1 MNIGFWLKKEFVNS
15 VNQLSPDR
23 EDSCISYMQKNTVVE
38 FNLTQGKKSLQE
50 QDEIQQ
56 KVDEVKIYPIVAKR
70 SYIILDLVKRLRA
83 APDVKRALN
92 KQWAN
97 AKQGGAAKSGGA
109 DSIFDDFLGGGD
121 SDSSSE

>member
-1 MNIGFWLKKEFVNS
+1 
-15 VNQLSPDR
+15 
-23 EDSCISYMQKNTVVE
+23 MQKNTVVE
-38 FNLTQGKKSLQE
+38 FNLTQDKKSLQE
-50 QDEIQQ
+50 QDEMQQ
-56 KVDEVKIYPIVAKR
+56 KADVLKIYPIVSKR

-97 AKQGGAAKSGGA
+97 AKQGGAGKSGGA
-109 DSIFDDFLGGGD
+109 GSIFDDFLGGGD